1 MSDLDNF
8 NLRHTTSMQLASTLE
23 TMIKNN
29 RKSPGSGEMSS
40 EDGRKRE
47 YYDYF
52 RAIPWKEG
60 YRYAAR
66 FWLVVSILFIVVLT
80 VGWIQNIKAPESVQ
94 IISTDNPKF
103 YCMGYLLLALLAA
116 KSLYELRRL
125 RHLEDYGKVMEESRE
140 AEIPLERLAEKAGVS
155 TKRVM
160 KDLRWLFKKN
170 LMEYCSLILDE
181 KPRVVL
187 TDILLDIFL
196 IENTFCTDCS
206 YVPTQIGPE
215 GSVICPKCG
224 RIYASI
230 RKKNNEN
237 TVSVFEGLKA
247 YVWNDW
253 YLWEFLNYG
262 RTERIKSIMPV
273 MFAAGIFLAS
283 AVLVRDATVVSSL
296 ISHENITL
304 NVAGTL
310 FWNFVSFS
318 PLVLWWMFRP
328 AVELAVRCNPFLIQT
343 NSSRISCET
352 IASMMRWTVS
362 KTEKTMR
369 LCFLLKLMDHCS
381 WQDGSIVKMTGSGPE
396 SF

>member
-1 MSDLDNF
+1 
-8 NLRHTTSMQLASTLE
+8 
-23 TMIKNN
+23 
-29 RKSPGSGEMSS
+29 
-40 EDGRKRE
+40 
-47 YYDYF
+47 
-52 RAIPWKEG
+52 
-60 YRYAAR
+60 
-66 FWLVVSILFIVVLT
+66 
-80 VGWIQNIKAPESVQ
+80 
-94 IISTDNPKF
+94 
-103 YCMGYLLLALLAA
+103 
-116 KSLYELRRL
+116 
-125 RHLEDYGKVMEESRE
+125 MEESRE
-140 AEIPLERLAEKAGVS
+140 AEIPLERLAEKDGVS

-170 LMEYCSLILDE
+170 LMEYCSLILDD
-181 KPRVVL
+181 KPRVAL

-352 IASMMRWTVS
+352 IASMMGWTVS

-369 LCFLLKLMDHCS
+369 LCFLLELMDHCS

-396 SF
+396 ALSLLSGQDQKK